1 VLKALATC
9 LFGLAGFL
17 TGGLEVAI
25 VSVITVPCLWGI
37 AWCMASPADGPDGF
51 FEPAVGTGG
60 ARSASLSPR

>member
-17 TGGLEVAI
+17 TGGLEVAV

-37 AWCMASPADGPDGF
+37 AWFMAPPADGPEGF
-51 FEPAVGTGG
+51 FEPSVRAGG
-60 ARSASLSPR
+60 SRSASLSPR